1 MASIIYAPMTKHTAS
16 KAERRIRLGEVGA
29 YLGVSQRVVDR
40 LVRQGQIKPIRD
52 PLDNRRK
59 LVSVRELDEL
69 KQQSLVSSEEEE

>member
-1 MASIIYAPMTKHTAS
+1 MAKRMSP
-16 KAERRIRLGEVGA
+16 KAEKRISMSEVGA

-40 LVRQGQIKPIRD
+40 LVRQGQIKAVRD

-69 KQQSLVSSEEEE
+69 KQRSLAPPGEKE